1 MWGVPSPVVV
11 NRRFVAKVGVKCST
25 GCLLAGQPIV
35 FRNER
40 GDDVGHGRLGDS
52 TEPGTG
58 ALYAAEVMLDAPAE
72 ARVHA
77 WTVEFCGTGR
87 GSTPPHAALPAQ
99 EAVST
104 DGRSAAAGPAQES
117 TPLHA
122 GAIAEFSFRAAPAP
136 EHRVT
141 VEVLDRDTET
151 PLAGAEVRVG
161 VYRGSTDAS
170 GQAQIEVQAG
180 SHDLYVRKA
189 GYEPCTGNVAVNG
202 DLALRVAAARASA
215 ADLDDDQ
222 VWM

>member
-1 MWGVPSPVVV
+1 MWGVPSPVLV
-11 NRRFVAKVGVKCST
+11 NRRFVAKVGVKCT
-25 GCLLAGQPIV
+25 AGCLLAGQPIV
-35 FRNER
+35 FRNET

-52 TEPGTG
+52 PAPGTG

-77 WTVEFCGTGR
+77 WTVEFRGTGR
-87 GSTPPHAALPAQ
+87 ESTPPHAALPAQ
-99 EAVST
+99 EAVSP
-104 DGRSAAAGPAQES
+104 DGRSAAGQEQGS
-117 TPLHA
+117 APLHA
-122 GAIAEFSFRAAPAP
+122 GATAEFSFRAAPPP

-141 VEVLDRDTET
+141 VAVCDRDSET

-161 VYRGSTDAS
+161 IHRGSTDAS

-189 GYEPCTGNVAVNG
+189 GYAPYTGNVAVNG
-202 DLALRVAAARASA
+202 DLALRIAAARASA